1 MKIVIL
7 SGSPHKSG
15 TTAKLADSFTRGVES
30 AGHEIVR
37 FDTAFLN
44 VHPCMACERCHT
56 SDDAV
61 CVFQDDMLAIGKALA
76 SADCVALVSPIYYYG
91 VCTQLKAV
99 IDRFYAIEPAIRHH
113 QKTVWITAMAD
124 DREESVEAANAW
136 YKAATA
142 WLEWQDCGILN
153 AFACTTADDL
163 QGTDYEERAY
173 RLGAGIC

>member
-7 SGSPHKSG
+7 SGSPHKAG
-15 TTAKLADSFTRGVES
+15 TTAKLVDSFIRGAES
-30 AGHEIVR
+30 TGHEIVR

-44 VHPCMACERCHT
+44 IHPCMACEKCH
-56 SDDAV
+56 SSEDAV
-61 CVFQDDMLAIGKALA
+61 CAFQDDMIAVGRELA

-124 DREESVEAANAW
+124 DRPETVEAANAW
-136 YKAATA
+136 YKAAIA
-142 WLEWQDCGILN
+142 WLEWQDRGILN
-153 AFACTTADDL
+153 AFGCSTADDL
-163 QGTDYEERAY
+163 NGKDYEERAY
-173 RLGAGIC
+173 QLGAGIC